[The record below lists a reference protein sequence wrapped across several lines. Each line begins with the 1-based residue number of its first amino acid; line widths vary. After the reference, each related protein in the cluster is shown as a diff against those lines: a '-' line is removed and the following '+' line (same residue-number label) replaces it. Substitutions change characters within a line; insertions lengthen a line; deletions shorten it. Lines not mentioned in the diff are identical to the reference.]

1 MAFPFI
7 KQKEFLMEERTPFY
21 YTNRLPYDVIK
32 IADAILSY
40 AEYKKLSMNTDRLQ
54 MLLYLAEIVCYGNTN
69 QPLFAE
75 PIEAWSIGPIVRN
88 VYYYY
93 DDDGHPFKAT
103 TKWQDFELDPLTRNM
118 IEDTIEMMKYKSTQK
133 LKRICKSQPPYA
145 NTWTEKKTKAI
156 ILQKELAKW
165 ADTLYFQN

>member
-1 MAFPFI
+1 
-7 KQKEFLMEERTPFY
+7 MEERTSFY

-54 MLLYLAEIVCYGNTN
+54 MLLYLAEIVCYENTN

-75 PIEAWSIGPIVRN
+75 PIEAWPIGPIVRN

-93 DDDGHPFKAT
+93 DNDNGGQPFKAT
-103 TKWQDFELDPLTRNM
+103 TEWQDFELDPLTRNM

-145 NTWTEKKTKAI
+145 NTWNEKKTKAI
-156 ILQKELAKW
+156 IPQKELAKW